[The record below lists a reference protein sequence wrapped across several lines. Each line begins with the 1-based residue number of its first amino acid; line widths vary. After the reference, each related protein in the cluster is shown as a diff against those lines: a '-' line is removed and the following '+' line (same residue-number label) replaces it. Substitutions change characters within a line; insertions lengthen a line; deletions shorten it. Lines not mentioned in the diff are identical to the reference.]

1 MLFEYVMK
9 LHLHCLVNNL
19 VNAPRQYTLGH
30 FLDTDLSQIK
40 QDGTD
45 LLVEIIPTKG
55 LVQEES

>member
-1 MLFEYVMK
+1 MK

-19 VNAPRQYTLGH
+19 VNASRQYTLGH

-45 LLVEIIPTKG
+45 LSVEIIPTKG